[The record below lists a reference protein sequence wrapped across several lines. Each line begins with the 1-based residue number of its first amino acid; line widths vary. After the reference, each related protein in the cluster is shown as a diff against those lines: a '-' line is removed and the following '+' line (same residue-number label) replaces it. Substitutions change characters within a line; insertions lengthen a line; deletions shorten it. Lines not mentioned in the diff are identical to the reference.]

1 MPIASGEN
9 GQTMSMKKY
18 NVTIEH
24 RYDLV
29 PVGYGKAAA
38 GKKIVLYIHENQG
51 IASRKLDLHE
61 PVIIHKSWC
70 SFGPVIQSGKRLI
83 SRAFIQLASEYETE
97 RPVLAIPY
105 SASPSEM

>member
-29 PVGYGKAAA
+29 PVGDGKAAA
-38 GKKIVLYIHENQG
+38 GKKIVLNIDKDEGFHEV
-51 IASRKLDLHE
+51 RDL
-61 PVIIHKSWC
+61 P
-70 SFGPVIQSGKRLI
+70 Q
-83 SRAFIQLASEYETE
+83 RAL
-97 RPVLAIPY
+97 L
-105 SASPSEM
+105 